1 MYTVKL
7 LRLDAV
13 SPFSNIY
20 TSSEVVEKFLKSSSQ
35 KEIQV
40 TDSSCR
46 KDHDFGTIPFSSLFI
61 KDGYLC
67 VKMSQ
72 DFFLKYCS
80 RDSKDDVFVYPE
92 LEIDKSVYPDETTE
106 IHRISL
112 IQDGGFSGSTFSLQ
126 APPFSV
132 GDEVWCIEVVPY
144 EFKPRIVKGKV
155 TAIRKTED
163 SEGISYFVEVN
174 GVSIRYF
181 PDKPT
186 IFDSRESAIQS
197 IIKIE
202 D

>member
-1 MYTVKL
+1 MYIVKL
-7 LRLDAV
+7 LKLDAV
-13 SPFSNIY
+13 SHFSNIY
-20 TSSEVVEKFLKSSSQ
+20 TSSEVVEKFLKNSPQ

-46 KDHDFGTIPFSSLFI
+46 KDHTFGTIPFSSLFI

-67 VKMSQ
+67 AKISQ

-92 LEIDKSVYPDETTE
+92 LEIDKSASSETTE
-106 IHRISL
+106 IYRISL

-144 EFKPRIVKGKV
+144 EFKPRIVKGEV
-155 TAIRKTED
+155 TTIRKTED
-163 SEGISYFVEVN
+163 SEGISHFVEVD
-174 GVSIRYF
+174 GVSIRYS

-197 IIKIE
+197 IVKIE